1 MHYSQPQNIYIFLE
15 YIKFQKRYSA
25 NTISAYET
33 DLASVSKFL
42 SSTFNE
48 NDLNK
53 ATSIFIRSWLASLK
67 ESGISSR
74 SINRKISTL
83 KSFYKF
89 HLRQGEI
96 KISPMSTVISPK
108 AGKRLPMYVEKESI
122 NQLFNS
128 VQFNN
133 DFKGLTDKLI
143 LFILYNTGVRR
154 SELMNLKLSQVD
166 IDKKS
171 IKVFGK
177 GKKERIIPVSSEL
190 INEIQVYLK
199 IKSNLDLEVNSSV
212 LLVTKNGKQLT
223 AGYIYNIVKKYLSM
237 VSTIEKKSPHI
248 LRHTFATHLMSNG
261 ADLNAVKEL
270 LGHSSLAATQVYT
283 HNNIEK
289 LKEIHK
295 NAHPKS

>member
-1 MHYSQPQNIYIFLE
+1 MQYSHLQNINNFLE
-15 YIKFQKRYSA
+15 YIKFQKRYSP

-33 DLASVSKFL
+33 DLASVSDFL
-42 SSTFNE
+42 SATFNE
-48 NDLNK
+48 NDLNR
-53 ATSIFIRSWLASLK
+53 ANSIFIRSWLASLK
-67 ESGISSR
+67 EGGISSR

-89 HLRQGEI
+89 QLRQGEI
-96 KISPMSTVISPK
+96 KVSPMSTVISPK
-108 AGKRLPMYVEKESI
+108 AGKRLPIYVEKDSI
-122 NQLFNS
+122 DKLFNNIK
-128 VQFNN
+128 FEN
-133 DFKGLTDKLI
+133 DFKGITDKLI
-143 LFILYNTGVRR
+143 LFLLYNTGIRR
-154 SELMNLKLSQVD
+154 SELLNLKLNQVD
-166 IDKKS
+166 FDKKS

-177 GKKERIIPVSSEL
+177 GKKERIIPVSIEL
-190 INEIQVYLK
+190 IGEIQNYLK
-199 IKSNLDLEVNSSV
+199 CKASLEVEANSSV
-212 LLVTKNGKQLT
+212 LLVTNKGKQLT
-223 AGYIYNIVKKYLSM
+223 VGYIYNVVKKYLSM

>member
-1 MHYSQPQNIYIFLE
+1 MQYSHHQNINFFLE
-15 YIKFQKRYSA
+15 YIKFQKRYSP

-33 DLASVSKFL
+33 DLASVSDFL
-42 SSTFNE
+42 SITFSE

-89 HLRQGEI
+89 QLRQGEI
-96 KISPMSTVISPK
+96 KVSPMSTVISPK
-108 AGKRLPMYVEKESI
+108 AGKRLPVYVEKDSI
-122 NQLFNS
+122 DQLFNNIK
-128 VQFNN
+128 FDNN
-133 DFKGLTDKLI
+133 FKGLTDKLI
-143 LFILYNTGVRR
+143 LFILYNTGIRR
-154 SELMNLKLSQVD
+154 SELLNLKLNQVD
-166 IDKKS
+166 IDKKV

-177 GKKERIIPVSSEL
+177 GKKERIIPVSTEL
-190 INEIQVYLK
+190 INEIQEYLK
-199 IKSNLDLEVNSSV
+199 SKSSLENEVNSSI
-212 LLVTKNGKQLT
+212 LLVTAKGKQLT
-223 AGYIYNIVKKYLSM
+223 VGYIYNAVKKYLSM
-237 VSTIEKKSPHI
+237 VSTIDKKSPHI

-295 NAHPKS
+295 NAHPKA